1 MTTGGDVQ
9 LGLYEQLVTAGLLP
23 DVERLGDAGLTADLA
38 KLDDADG
45 PRLLTRHVARVLE
58 GLLEDLHPEDR
69 IAVANAALN
78 ALTAHRLTMGAERVA
93 NLPKPVLRAVSL
105 RAPGP
110 MSVQVPRPE
119 ISLSASDLLVNGR
132 GEPSL
137 IRALT
142 SEIASSN
149 ERIRIIVSFI
159 RWTGVRLVLEVLE
172 QARSRGVDV
181 QVLTTTYMGA
191 SEKRAIDELVRI
203 GAELKVSYDGRSSRL
218 HAKGWLFERKTGF
231 HTAYIGSSNLSG
243 AAMVEGQEWN
253 IRLSQAETPHLLDK
267 FRATFEAYWADPV
280 HGFEPYALGD
290 PQIEDRLTR
299 ALQQSDTSRDT
310 EPSEED
316 PLPFEIT
323 AYPFQQEILDDLERD
338 RDVYARTRNLVVAA
352 TGTGKTVLAALDYRR
367 LEGDPRWRQHE
378 ERMPRLL
385 FVAHREE
392 ILRQSLRTFRQVLH
406 MANFGDLMVGG
417 GSPNDHRHLFASIQS
432 LSRSSRLDA
441 IPPDY
446 YDVVIVDE
454 FHHAEAS
461 TYTRLL
467 DRLNPKLLLG
477 LTATPERADGEDIT
491 RWFDGHISSE
501 LRLWDALERNLLV
514 PFHYFGVGNE
524 DLDFTR
530 ARWSGGSYN
539 TSDLDEIVTG
549 NDVIT
554 SWIVHEIKKYVA
566 DPTSM
571 RALAFAVGKRHAH
584 YLADRFARAGWKAIA
599 LDANTP
605 RRRRQEAI
613 DQLRD
618 GSLQIIVAVDLFNEG
633 VDIREIDT
641 ILMLRPTE
649 SATVFLQQLGRG
661 LRRTAD
667 KHLLTVLDF
676 IGFQGKQFRFDLRYR
691 ALTGVSRQ
699 QLVDAVE
706 GGFPYLPAGTFVSLD
721 RIAQRAVLD
730 NVRQHVPSTAPQ
742 LVADVKAHAALR
754 GLEEYFLG
762 DYLSEAA
769 AELADIYG
777 RSHMSWS
784 RACRQAGLW
793 TPAAGPQE
801 ETLLRRV
808 RALTHV
814 DDLERLTAYRNFV
827 THPNLADSDDL
838 SAPQR
843 RLAGMLYFS
852 LWPSG
857 GHESYAA
864 GFQVLSKHPAV
875 VSELLQLWDVAEEHI
890 PHATYAMS
898 GSLSELPLRVHAR
911 YSREEMLAG
920 VGWAHLSATS
930 RRIPQGHTPGVRYV
944 AQISA
949 DVFDMTWRKSDAQYS
964 PTTMYRDYA
973 LSDRLIHWESQNSLR
988 EDSPT
993 ARRYIEHRQRGT
1005 NVLMFAR
1012 ESKHGPTGTH
1022 PYLFMGL
1029 AEYVSHSGQRP
1040 VSFTWRLERALPAA
1054 FFRSSQ
1060 LLAG

>member
-1 MTTGGDVQ
+1 MQ
-9 LGLYEQLVTAGLLP
+9 LGLYERLVTAGLLP
-23 DVERLGDAGLTADLA
+23 DVEGLADAGLIADLA
-38 KLDDADG
+38 RLDDADG
-45 PRLLTRHVARVLE
+45 PRLLARHVARVLE
-58 GLLEDLHPEDR
+58 GLLGDLHPEDR
-69 IAVANAALN
+69 ITVANAALN
-78 ALTAHRLTMGAERVA
+78 ALTAHAVTTGAERVA
-93 NLPKPVLRAVSL
+93 DIAKPVLRAVSL
-105 RAPGP
+105 RAAGP
-110 MSVQVPRPE
+110 MSVRFPRPE
-119 ISLSASDLLVNGR
+119 ISLSVSDLLVNGR

-243 AAMVEGQEWN
+243 AAMVDGQEWN

-290 PQIEDRLTR
+290 PLIEDRLTR
-299 ALQQSDTSRDT
+299 ALQQHSDASRHTDSG
-310 EPSEED
+310 EGD
-316 PLPFEIT
+316 LLPFDIT
-323 AYPFQQEILDDLERD
+323 PYPFQQEILDDLERD
-338 RDVYARTRNLVVAA
+338 RDVYDRTRNLVVAA

-367 LEGDPRWRQHE
+367 LQGDSRWRRHE
-378 ERMPRLL
+378 DRMPRLL

-406 MANFGDLMVGG
+406 RPDLGDLMVGG
-417 GSPNDHRHLFASIQS
+417 ASPDDQRHLFASIQS
-432 LSRSSRLDA
+432 LSRSRRLDA
-441 IPPDY
+441 IPPEY

-454 FHHAEAS
+454 FHHAEAP

-501 LRLWDALERNLLV
+501 LRLWDALERNLLA

-530 ARWSGGSYN
+530 ARWSGGSYDS
-539 TSDLDEIVTG
+539 SDLDEVVTG

-554 SWIVHEIKKYVA
+554 SWVVREIRKHVA

-584 YLADRFARAGWKAIA
+584 YLADRFAKAGWNSIA
-599 LDANTP
+599 LDADTP
-605 RRRRQEAI
+605 RPTRQEAI
-613 DQLRD
+613 GQLRD
-618 GSLQIIVAVDLFNEG
+618 GGLQIIVTVDLFNEG
-633 VDIREIDT
+633 VDIPEIDT

-649 SATVFLQQLGRG
+649 SASVFLQQLGRG
-661 LRRTAD
+661 LRRTAE

-730 NVRQHVPSTAPQ
+730 NVRQHVPSTTPQ

-754 GLEEYFLG
+754 GLEEYRLG

-784 RACRQAGLW
+784 RACRQAGLR
-793 TPAAGPQE
+793 TPAGGPQE
-801 ETLLRRV
+801 ESLLRRV
-808 RALTHV
+808 RALAHV
-814 DDLERLTAYRNFV
+814 DDLERLAAYRNFV
-827 THPNLADSDDL
+827 TQPSLADSDDL
-838 SAPQR
+838 SAAQR

-864 GFQVLSKHPAV
+864 GLQVLTEHPAV
-875 VSELLQLWDVAEEHI
+875 ASELLQLWDVAEAHI

-911 YSREEMLAG
+911 YNREEMLAG
-920 VGWAHLSATS
+920 IGWAYLSAAS
-930 RRIPQGHTPGVRYV
+930 RRVPKGHTPGVRYV
-944 AQISA
+944 EQINA

-993 ARRYIEHRQRGT
+993 ARRYIEHWSCPGSVDTVVRPRMLLMRGA
-1005 NVLMFAR
+1005 AR
-1012 ESKHGPTGTH
+1012 RRRVDGSRG
-1022 PYLFMGL
+1022 
-1029 AEYVSHSGQRP
+1029 SSGGVGGCRRP
-1040 VSFTWRLERALPAA
+1040 R
-1054 FFRSSQ
+1054 
-1060 LLAG
+1060 